1 MVALNDTSW
10 LSNWAT
16 NLGMI
21 EKKKQNTKTLDSK
34 LYALSK

>member
-21 EKKKQNTKTLDSK
+21 EKKKNTKTLDSK